1 MKMKINV
8 DKSLIK
14 AVKTGKVIIGA
25 NRTVDAAENGSAKMV
40 VLASNCPADIK
51 KKVQETNVPV
61 LEYEGTSVNS
71 GPYAES
77 RSRLQPWQSLMQAN
91 QIYLQLQ
98 LEKKE
103 LQRLG

>member
-25 NRTVDAAENGSAKMV
+25 NRTVDAAADGSAKMV
-40 VLASNCPADIK
+40 VLASNCPEDVK

-61 LEYEGTSVNS
+61 LEYEGTSVEL
-71 GPYAES
+71 GPVRINKKTIAAMAILDAGES
-77 RSRLQPWQSLMQAN
+77 DILAATA
-91 QIYLQLQ
+91 
-98 LEKKE
+98 
-103 LQRLG
+103 

>member
-25 NRTVDAAENGSAKMV
+25 NRTVDAATNGSAKMV
-40 VLASNCPADIK
+40 ILASNCPEEIK

-61 LEYEGTSVNS
+61 LEYEGTSVEL
-71 GPYAES
+71 GPVCGKPFTIAAMAILDAGES
-77 RSRLQPWQSLMQAN
+77 DILAATA
-91 QIYLQLQ
+91 
-98 LEKKE
+98 
-103 LQRLG
+103 

>member
-51 KKVQETNVPV
+51 KKVQETNVQV
-61 LEYEGTSVNS
+61 LEYEGTSVEL
-71 GPYAES
+71 GPVCGKPFTIAAMAILDAGES
-77 RSRLQPWQSLMQAN
+77 DILAATA
-91 QIYLQLQ
+91 
-98 LEKKE
+98 
-103 LQRLG
+103 

>member
-25 NRTVDAAENGSAKMV
+25 NRTVDAAANGSAKMV
-40 VLASNCPADIK
+40 ILASNCPEEIK

-61 LEYEGTSVNS
+61 LEYEGTSVEL
-71 GPYAES
+71 GPVCGKPFTIAAMAILDAGES
-77 RSRLQPWQSLMQAN
+77 DILAVTA
-91 QIYLQLQ
+91 
-98 LEKKE
+98 
-103 LQRLG
+103 

>member
-25 NRTVDAAENGSAKMV
+25 NRTVDAAADGSAKMV
-40 VLASNCPADIK
+40 ILASNCPEDVK

-61 LEYEGTSVNS
+61 LEYEGTSVEL
-71 GPYAES
+71 GPVCGKPFTIAAMAILDAGES
-77 RSRLQPWQSLMQAN
+77 DILAATA
-91 QIYLQLQ
+91 
-98 LEKKE
+98 
-103 LQRLG
+103 

>member
-25 NRTVDAAENGSAKMV
+25 NRNVDAAENGSAKMV

-61 LEYEGTSVNS
+61 LEYEGTSVEL
-71 GPYAES
+71 GPVCGKPFTIAAMAILEAGES
-77 RSRLQPWQSLMQAN
+77 DILAATA
-91 QIYLQLQ
+91 
-98 LEKKE
+98 
-103 LQRLG
+103 